1 MSPSGVHTSLRARVL
16 AGNSREAR
24 GRRPLLHKETC
35 RRQNGPSPPASPGR
49 RLLLPDLTPSTETTV
64 SWAAPAGRP
73 GAPLAAAGTP
83 AQRAPGRRPGQRP
96 APHLRGVGRVSPGTP
111 HSPSPASTAS
121 AASAAAAHQPCACA
135 GVAEEKEARRRG
147 RPLEDPPARSS
158 RSSAAGQRRPPTSA
172 PVRGSA
178 ALATPAEHFRV
189 RPPPP
194 RGESAFPRPA
204 ELRGSL
210 LPPAGHPRNSR
221 LLSRGRAAPSLGK
234 SKRPKERLDYLGSER
249 RGTEAGLVS
258 VPKFG
263 KIPWLSEASFINK
276 PLVLSLP
283 KRYPQNSATFL
294 ISSKKDMNLP
304 ILFQVPDVLSKAR
317 RIQSNPMLI
326 RNKQLCST
334 CQEIKMVQPKP
345 VIIPHNLKLSFEN
358 LMSHR
363 MSLHPPKAQAV
374 LKHSHND
381 ISTESIHYRLPILGP
396 RTAVFNELL
405 ADTYATLQETQ
416 LSSLPRK
423 EPMGKRVRQ

>member
-1 MSPSGVHTSLRARVL
+1 M
-16 AGNSREAR
+16 
-24 GRRPLLHKETC
+24 
-35 RRQNGPSPPASPGR
+35 
-49 RLLLPDLTPSTETTV
+49 
-64 SWAAPAGRP
+64 
-73 GAPLAAAGTP
+73 
-83 AQRAPGRRPGQRP
+83 
-96 APHLRGVGRVSPGTP
+96 
-111 HSPSPASTAS
+111 
-121 AASAAAAHQPCACA
+121 
-135 GVAEEKEARRRG
+135 
-147 RPLEDPPARSS
+147 
-158 RSSAAGQRRPPTSA
+158 
-172 PVRGSA
+172 
-178 ALATPAEHFRV
+178 
-189 RPPPP
+189 
-194 RGESAFPRPA
+194 
-204 ELRGSL
+204 
-210 LPPAGHPRNSR
+210 
-221 LLSRGRAAPSLGK
+221 
-234 SKRPKERLDYLGSER
+234 ER
-249 RGTEAGLVS
+249 RELKVS

-263 KIPWLSEASFINK
+263 KIPWLSEASLINK

-283 KRYPQNSATFL
+283 KRYPQNSGTFL

-423 EPMGKRVRQ
+423 EPMGKTVRQ